1 MDEAPS
7 GEGGVFSTVTRLL
20 QRLRDTAEVRLEL
33 FLLELKEERI
43 RVVDA
48 LLLTG
53 IAIVF
58 ALMTLVMLTLTV
70 VVIFWD
76 SHRLLVLGV
85 ITVIYAVAAT
95 VAILKLRSRLQRWES
110 FSATIGEFKKDSE
123 CFKQP
128 N

>member
-1 MDEAPS
+1 
-7 GEGGVFSTVTRLL
+7 
-20 QRLRDTAEVRLEL
+20 
-33 FLLELKEERI
+33 
-43 RVVDA
+43 
-48 LLLTG
+48 LTG

-76 SHRLLVLGV
+76 SHRLLVLAV

-110 FSATIGEFKKDSE
+110 FSATMEEFKKDSE